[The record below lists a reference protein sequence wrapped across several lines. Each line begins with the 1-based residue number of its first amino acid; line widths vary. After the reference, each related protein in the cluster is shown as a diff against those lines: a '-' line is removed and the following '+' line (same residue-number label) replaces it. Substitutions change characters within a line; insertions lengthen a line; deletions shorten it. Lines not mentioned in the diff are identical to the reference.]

1 MLSAMETDADTEFMV
16 QDGRTLR
23 RVKGKIRSL
32 EGGVFHT
39 QKKLKDLGLS
49 HPNKK
54 QEVVNEPP
62 QNFVQPNKKPG
73 WEKVQ
78 WRKNERKERKKQPP
92 EKPPVPQPK
101 PNQKKPRKAVMRSE
115 ALIIRPTDK
124 DKYSDILRRIK
135 TAAPVDQ
142 VCHTV
147 EKIRNTAAGDMLITM
162 SKGSA
167 DKGKALHKTIS
178 EILQDDAKVINTGL
192 EEDLEI
198 RDIDDTTTTGD
209 ILAALQK
216 VAENDCGITA
226 EAIKIRKAFR
236 GTQTA
241 SVTLAAA
248 TAQKVVRQYDKI
260 RIGWVNCRIRT
271 VLRLVRCYK
280 CWHFRHRAVQ
290 YQSKKDRSKHCIKC
304 GEEGHKLTKYNK
316 PARCALSADHS
327 GIENVAYHAS
337 SNRCPVYQEAL
348 KKITNSRK

>member
-1 MLSAMETDADTEFMV
+1 
-16 QDGRTLR
+16 
-23 RVKGKIRSL
+23 
-32 EGGVFHT
+32 
-39 QKKLKDLGLS
+39 
-49 HPNKK
+49 
-54 QEVVNEPP
+54 
-62 QNFVQPNKKPG
+62 
-73 WEKVQ
+73 
-78 WRKNERKERKKQPP
+78 
-92 EKPPVPQPK
+92 
-101 PNQKKPRKAVMRSE
+101 MRPE

-124 DKYSDILRRIK
+124 DKYSGRIK
-135 TAAPVDQ
+135 TAVPADQ
-142 VCHTV
+142 VCGTV
-147 EKIRNTAAGDMLITM
+147 EKIRKTEAGDMLITL

-178 EILQDDAKVINTGL
+178 EILQDDAKVINTGP

-216 VAENDCGITA
+216 VAGNECDITA

-248 TAQKVVRQYDKI
+248 TAQKLVGEYGKI

-271 VLRLVRCYK
+271 VLRPVRCYK
-280 CWHFRHRAVQ
+280 CWHFGHRAIQ
-290 YQSKKDRSKHCIKC
+290 CKSEKDRSNICIKC
-304 GEEGHKLTKYNK
+304 GEEGHKLTKCNK
-316 PARCALSADHS
+316 PARYALCADHP
-327 GIENVAYHAS
+327 GIENVAHQAG